1 MLRIIVALGLLYF
14 VFFGGIPEIDIG
26 PIIPVQNEVDEVQKL
41 LDIEKPSDTIINQV
55 RPVADLV
62 TSVEDRAKL
71 ALFNHEFSA
80 RVEKYNTDAQKLNDL
95 YTKAAAG
102 FFKEE
107 LKGKYSGLSEGLV
120 GILKS
125 VTTDDNHV
133 LTTDEKSRLKDLF
146 TGLSW
151 ALIEK

>member
-14 VFFGGIPEIDIG
+14 VFFGGIPEINIG
-26 PIIPVQNEVDEVQKL
+26 PIIPVQNEVDEVQAL
-41 LDIEKPSDTIINQV
+41 LDIEKPSDTILNQV
-55 RPVADLV
+55 KPVADLV
-62 TSVEDRAKL
+62 TSIEDRAKL
-71 ALFNHEFSA
+71 ALFNYEFSS
-80 RVEKYNTDAQKLNDL
+80 RVERYNTDAQQLNDV

-107 LKGKYSGLSEGLV
+107 LKGKYSGLPEGLV

-125 VTTDDNHV
+125 VVTDDNHT
-133 LTTDEKSRLKDLF
+133 LTTEEKARLKDLF
-146 TGLSW
+146 SGLTW

>member
-107 LKGKYSGLSEGLV
+107 LKGKYSGLPEGLV
-120 GILKS
+120 GMLKS
-125 VTTDDNHV
+125 VVTDDNHV
-133 LTTDEKSRLKDLF
+133 LTTEEKKSLKDLF

>member
-14 VFFGGIPEIDIG
+14 VFFGGLPEINIG
-26 PIIPVQNEVDEVQKL
+26 PIIPVQNEVDEVQSL
-41 LDIEKPSDTIINQV
+41 LDIQKPSDTIISQV
-55 RPVADLV
+55 KPVADLV
-62 TSVEDRAKL
+62 TSIEDRAKL
-71 ALFNHEFSA
+71 ALFNYEFSS
-80 RVEKYNTDAQKLNDL
+80 RVEKYNTDTQQLNDV

-133 LTTDEKSRLKDLF
+133 LTMDEKSRLKDLF

-151 ALIEK
+151 TLIEK

>member
-14 VFFGGIPEIDIG
+14 VFFGGLPEINIG

-41 LDIEKPSDTIINQV
+41 LDIEKPSDTIVNQV

-71 ALFNHEFSA
+71 ALFNYEFAS
-80 RVEKYNTDAQKLNDL
+80 RVEKYNTDAQKLNDV
-95 YTKAAAG
+95 YTKAASN
-102 FFKEE
+102 FFSEE
-107 LKGKYSGLSEGLV
+107 LKGKYSGLSDGLV

-125 VTTDDNHV
+125 VVTDDNHV
-133 LTTDEKSRLKDLF
+133 LSKEEKKSLKDLF
-146 TGLSW
+146 TALSW